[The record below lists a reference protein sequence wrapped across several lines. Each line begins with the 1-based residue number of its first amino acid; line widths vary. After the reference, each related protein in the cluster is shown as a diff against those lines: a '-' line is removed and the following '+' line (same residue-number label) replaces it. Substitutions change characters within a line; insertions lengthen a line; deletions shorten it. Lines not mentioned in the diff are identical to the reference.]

1 VIIRAEA
8 EPLVSSSTTEEEVI
22 LTRLIEK
29 AIRRSEAVDREALCV
44 IAGEKVGFDSS
55 SSSSIN
61 MLISLSFSLLY
72 KVWHIRLHLHI
83 LSSDGN
89 LIDAGCL
96 AGMTALRHFRRPE
109 VERIEREGGGEAVWK
124 VVSVFKNWVG
134 HSFQADSTCHPVSY
148 G

>member
-1 VIIRAEA
+1 M
-8 EPLVSSSTTEEEVI
+8 
-22 LTRLIEK
+22 TRLIEK

-44 IAGEKVGFDSS
+44 VAGEKVGRISYS
-55 SSSSIN
+55 VASGTA
-61 MLISLSFSLLY
+61 LISSYMTTSLVP

-109 VERIEREGGGEAVWK
+109 VERIEREGGGDAVWK
-124 VVSVFKNWVG
+124 VVSVLSNLIRR
-134 HSFQADSTCHPVSY
+134 
-148 G
+148 